1 MKKMMMILMIA
12 FTMMTGLFADV
23 KLLPK
28 DAFNN
33 YIVPIYED
41 LPFIQPQVAYVA
53 DTWGDVYEKT
63 GVGKYGWMSLRSTYC
78 DNSVHQYFLIVK
90 IRVKDNGDLGWI
102 CYEFPGDGSET
113 MYAADVVY

>member
-1 MKKMMMILMIA
+1 MKKLFMILMIA

-23 KLLPK
+23 ELVSK
-28 DAFNN
+28 DTFNN

-63 GVGKYGWMSLRSTYC
+63 GVDKYGWKDRNSMYC
-78 DNSVHQYFLIVK
+78 DLTGQQFFLIIKCKV
-90 IRVKDNGDLGWI
+90 RGDLGWI
-102 CYEFPGDGSET
+102 CLEYPGDGSSILYT
-113 MYAADVVY
+113 ADVEF